1 MEDTKVLKGIKAHIC
16 PRPHNR
22 GPTDKWSQAAE
33 QGSKAAA
40 IDQHNFSRTQLG
52 VHSAGGPLDAGFFQ
66 CNPFRQMSRLRGP
79 LGPAEAALCRDSEG
93 GLETGGQECLGALD
107 QATVP

>member
-16 PRPHNR
+16 PRPYNR

-33 QGSKAAA
+33 QGRPTA
-40 IDQHNFSRTQLG
+40 IDQHNFSRTQPG

-66 CNPFRQMSRLRGP
+66 RNPFRHMSRLRGP

-93 GLETGGQECLGALD
+93 GLEKGGQECLGALD

>member
-33 QGSKAAA
+33 QGRPTA

-52 VHSAGGPLDAGFFQ
+52 VHSAGGLLDAGFFQ

-93 GLETGGQECLGALD
+93 GLEKGGQECLGALD